1 MRKSLELSSFRAE
14 CNEVEKSV
22 QIDLFSENSGLRSNR
37 EDEFYIGF
45 CHSECNEESLR
56 FFYEPS

>member
-45 CHSECNEESLR
+45 WS
-56 FFYEPS
+56 F